1 MFCCKL
7 ILLNSFRCLLDKTAY
22 QIKNQLFV
30 MALLYFFC
38 SLLPIQVSLTSCFYI
53 YLFYELRISRGRPN
67 PIGGPNRSQCAV
79 VYFVGVVWMGKQ

>member
-30 MALLYFFC
+30 MALLYTFFVPFFQYKFP
-38 SLLPIQVSLTSCFYI
+38 LQVDFSFTCFMNDVFP
-53 YLFYELRISRGRPN
+53 YLARE
-67 PIGGPNRSQCAV
+67 PNRSQCAV